1 MVVQSAYHVM
11 LYLATFI
18 GINNFI
24 SNLVNGYHKCGGA
37 IHTSC
42 NGVLSFT
49 GTDYFTGNSA
59 NYHGSAICA
68 VHNISLTFAETTGF
82 NQNSANAGG
91 NAIYAEMDSS
101 LPFIGTST
109 FSKNTAKLDGGA
121 SLQTSTGH

>member
-1 MVVQSAYHVM
+1 MATINVAGQSTHHAMV
-11 LYLATFI
+11 YLASLEPTT
-18 GINNFI
+18 
-24 SNLVNGYHKCGGA
+24 SLVIQQITMVA
-37 IHTSC
+37 
-42 NGVLSFT
+42 
-49 GTDYFTGNSA
+49 
-59 NYHGSAICA
+59 SAICA